1 MSAPLAPVVPGP
13 TGHLEQDV
21 QVFVGFMEGE
31 SDHLW
36 NQAAWARA
44 MAAYYGKKTAS
55 LLATATGL
63 SSGYVRQ
70 LIATANAFPDP
81 SDRAQ
86 DLSFSHHRVAAMTE
100 EPMDWIDRAVSSGW
114 SVQDLKDAIQDA
126 KDPISEADQQARDR
140 QALGRAVKRY
150 NDRWAGVTRE
160 EAVLAFH
167 AVQVA
172 VP

>member
-1 MSAPLAPVVPGP
+1 MSAQLAPVVPGP
-13 TGHLEQDV
+13 TGNLEQDV

-31 SDHLW
+31 SDNLW

-100 EPMDWIDRAVSSGW
+100 EPMDWIAQATSQGW

-140 QALGRAVKRY
+140 QALERAVRRY
-150 NDRWAGVTRE
+150 NTRWAAPLRE
-160 EAVLAFH
+160 EAVLTFQPVRAAF
-167 AVQVA
+167 
-172 VP
+172 